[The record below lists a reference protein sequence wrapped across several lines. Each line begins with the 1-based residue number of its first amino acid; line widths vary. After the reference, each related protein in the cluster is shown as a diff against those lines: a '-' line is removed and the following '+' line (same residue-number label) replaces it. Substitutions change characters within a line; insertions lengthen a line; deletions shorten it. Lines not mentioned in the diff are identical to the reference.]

1 MRECNMRMTI
11 KGKKKGSGF
20 SLLEVLVVVAIL
32 SIMATVAIPA
42 FSSWVPRN
50 RLKSATRDIYM
61 AMVNARS
68 RAVRENTRTVVLFDL
83 ANDTCSAFYDNAPAN
98 WAKDAA
104 EPFINTATVQDGID
118 IYGSTFPFHTYG
130 FNGRGLPDV
139 PAPAQYDVY
148 LKNQNG
154 QYMGVRVSAIG
165 SVSTITSSDGGAT
178 WQVD

>member
-1 MRECNMRMTI
+1 MRERNMRITI

-50 RLKSATRDIYM
+50 RLKSAARDIYM

-68 RAVRENTRTVVLFDL
+68 RAVKDNTRTVVIFNL
-83 ANDTCSAFYDNAPAN
+83 ANDTCEAFYDNAPPN

-130 FNGRGLPDV
+130 FNGRGLPDIA
-139 PAPAQYDVY
+139 APAQYDVY

-165 SVSTITSSDGGAT
+165 SVSIITSTDGGAT